1 MTTTPEEPEYEPWSA
16 YLLRTAKNV
25 LKVFAGICAIS
36 IAIAVAAAGY
46 DQLDVGGYIHHDQT
60 LDVYM
65 SNDWLVG
72 ENRDCSLT
80 EYPDANGRPTGKLL
94 GLMCP
99 MDDRKLEPHNL
110 SVTFKGVLDPKDKD
124 GKERPIP
131 EQWKCT
137 RGSDKFT
144 CKAAADPAKPSTL

>member
-72 ENRDCSLT
+72 ENRIAPLRNTLT
-80 EYPDANGRPTGKLL
+80 
-94 GLMCP
+94 P
-99 MDDRKLEPHNL
+99 MGDRLE
-110 SVTFKGVLDPKDKD
+110 SF
-124 GKERPIP
+124 
-131 EQWKCT
+131 
-137 RGSDKFT
+137 S
-144 CKAAADPAKPSTL
+144 A

>member
-1 MTTTPEEPEYEPWSA
+1 
-16 YLLRTAKNV
+16 
-25 LKVFAGICAIS
+25 
-36 IAIAVAAAGY
+36 
-46 DQLDVGGYIHHDQT
+46 
-60 LDVYM
+60 
-65 SNDWLVG
+65 
-72 ENRDCSLT
+72 
-80 EYPDANGRPTGKLL
+80 
-94 GLMCP
+94 MCP

-110 SVTFKGVLDPKDKD
+110 SVTFKGVLDPKDMD